1 MNPPLTLEWLPGRYA
16 VCRLDSHAEIP
27 RWALDSLQ
35 RAGASSPRL
44 FCITRT
50 DNELS
55 IVCDESLIPPNAKK
69 AMTIENDFAAMR
81 IVGQVDMATIGI
93 FAKLTAALAD
103 ALVPVFAISTFDT
116 DYLLVRS
123 RFMAE
128 ATKALSRVAEFR

>member
-1 MNPPLTLEWLPGRYA
+1 MNAPITLEWLPGRYA
-16 VCRLDSHAEIP
+16 VCRLDSHAEIAP
-27 RWALDSLQ
+27 WALDGVQ

-55 IVCDESLIPPNAKK
+55 IVCDESLIPPNAKNV
-69 AMTIENDFAAMR
+69 MTIENEFAAMR

-103 ALVPVFAISTFDT
+103 ACVPVFAISTFDT